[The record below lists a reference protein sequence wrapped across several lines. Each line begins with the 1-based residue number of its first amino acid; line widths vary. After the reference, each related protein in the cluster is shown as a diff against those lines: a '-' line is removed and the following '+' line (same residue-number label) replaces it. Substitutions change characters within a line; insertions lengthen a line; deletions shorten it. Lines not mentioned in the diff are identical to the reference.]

1 MVTNDRDALIH
12 VDATLDRA
20 ASLDPHTL
28 ERTAA
33 IILADALALAAA
45 LHLPGGRD
53 RHRRQLEHAIDL
65 ANRVLAA
72 AGENGGDVGRDARL
86 SAGARSTLVQAHA
99 ARARDARH
107 GAGQLSLGAQRAPT
121 CEACD
126 DGWRRVEEIVTVAEA
141 SALVAARMAA
151 ELDNNSAWKAARA
164 AEAAA
169 RDARRIV
176 DERNHA
182 YTFHADPGFS
192 FGEGWYLAAAAV
204 LAGVAIQIEPA
215 KPQTPQ
221 VERFLRDAGLIAC
234 SRSQDRA
241 GRSAAGPDARS
252 GEAPNTGCIQASG
265 DAADSPAPP
274 ARRRGGLLEHA
285 LGTDMPYRS
294 RPRAN
299 KHLPEIVA
307 RAFRADPL
315 SAQRKL
321 RAAFLGDAPIPQAVI
336 DWADGRLAGVSAGR
350 KVLLWVRY
358 SAHHPMR
365 NTTYPELVEL
375 ARRALA
381 ASLLPVLVGDAI
393 RDGELSWE
401 PATGSQPLPRKIPSG
416 AVDMTLFWKE
426 PIFQG
431 ADMRRAQL
439 QLFEH
444 LKGAH
449 RLVGQ
454 LGVTT
459 AGMDG
464 PALMGLPTMYLTD
477 APNPRMRTW
486 VGTVPGYREVVRSD
500 GYLERV
506 SDRLRRWADDGE
518 HRRPD
523 SADGGDD
530 PDVEH
535 SESAVCDSSCA

>member
-1 MVTNDRDALIH
+1 MPEL
-12 VDATLDRA
+12 A
-20 ASLDPHTL
+20 ASLDAHTL
-28 ERTAA
+28 ERAA
-33 IILADALALAAA
+33 AAILADELALAAA
-45 LHLPGGRD
+45 LHLPGERE
-53 RHRRQLEHAIDL
+53 RHRRQLEQVIDL
-65 ANRVLAA
+65 ANRVLLMAEKEGED
-72 AGENGGDVGRDARL
+72 AGEDMRGNEGMV
-86 SAGARSTLVQAHA
+86 AGARSTLVKAHA
-99 ARARDARH
+99 ARAQDARH

-141 SALVAARMAA
+141 SALVAARVAA
-151 ELDNNSAWKAARA
+151 ELDNNSARKTARA

-204 LAGVAIQIEPA
+204 LAGVAIQIEPS
-215 KPQTPQ
+215 KPQTAQ
-221 VERFLRDAGLIAC
+221 AERFLRDAGL
-234 SRSQDRA
+234 SFR
-241 GRSAAGPDARS
+241 
-252 GEAPNTGCIQASG
+252 
-265 DAADSPAPP
+265 
-274 ARRRGGLLEHA
+274 LV
-285 LGTDMPYRS
+285 PYRS

-307 RAFRADPL
+307 RAFRADPR

-321 RAAFLGDAPIPQAVI
+321 RAAFLGDAPIPPTVI
-336 DWADGRLAGVSAGR
+336 GWADRKLAGVSAGR
-350 KVLLWVRY
+350 KILLWVRY
-358 SAHHPMR
+358 GAHHPTR

-381 ASLLPVLVGDAI
+381 ANCVPVLVGDAV
-393 RDGELSWE
+393 RDGEL
-401 PATGSQPLPRKIPSG
+401 PPG

-426 PIFQG
+426 SIFQG

-449 RLVGQ
+449 GLLGQ
-454 LGVTT
+454 FGVTT

-477 APNPRMRTW
+477 APNVRLGTW
-486 VGTVPGYREVVRSD
+486 VGTIPGYREVVRGD
-500 GYLERV
+500 GYLAK
-506 SDRLRRWADDGE
+506 LF
-518 HRRPD
+518 
-523 SADGGDD
+523 SAL
-530 PDVEH
+530 
-535 SESAVCDSSCA
+535 

>member
-1 MVTNDRDALIH
+1 MPDL
-12 VDATLDRA
+12 A
-20 ASLDPHTL
+20 ASPDAHTL

-33 IILADALALAAA
+33 VILADALALTAT

-65 ANRVLAA
+65 ANHVLAA
-72 AGENGGDVGRDARL
+72 TEGKGGDAGRDAGMY
-86 SAGARSTLVQAHA
+86 AGARSTLVSAYA
-99 ARARDARH
+99 ARAQDARH

-121 CEACD
+121 REACD
-126 DGWRRVEEIVTVAEA
+126 DGWRRVEAIVAVAEE

-151 ELDNNSAWKAARA
+151 ELDNDSAWKAARA
-164 AEAAA
+164 AETAA
-169 RDARRIV
+169 RDARRII

-204 LAGVAIQIEPA
+204 LAGVAIQIEPG

-221 VERFLRDAGLIAC
+221 AERFLRDAGLSSI
-234 SRSQDRA
+234 
-241 GRSAAGPDARS
+241 
-252 GEAPNTGCIQASG
+252 IQ
-265 DAADSPAPP
+265 
-274 ARRRGGLLEHA
+274 
-285 LGTDMPYRS
+285 PYRS

>member
-1 MVTNDRDALIH
+1 MPDL
-12 VDATLDRA
+12 A
-20 ASLDPHTL
+20 ASLDAHTL
-28 ERTAA
+28 ERAA
-33 IILADALALAAA
+33 AVTLADELAQAAT

-72 AGENGGDVGRDARL
+72 AEGQGGDART
-86 SAGARSTLVQAHA
+86 SAGARSTLVKAHA

-121 CEACD
+121 SEACD
-126 DGWRRVEEIVTVAEA
+126 DGWRRVEAIVAVAEA

-151 ELDNNSAWKAARA
+151 ELDNDSAWEAARA

-169 RDARRIV
+169 RDARRIAN
-176 DERNHA
+176 ERNHA
-182 YTFHADPGFS
+182 YSFHADPGFS

-204 LAGVAIQIEPA
+204 LAGVAIQIEPG
-215 KPQTPQ
+215 KPQTAQ
-221 VERFLRDAGLIAC
+221 AERFLRDAGLG
-234 SRSQDRA
+234 SR
-241 GRSAAGPDARS
+241 
-252 GEAPNTGCIQASG
+252 
-265 DAADSPAPP
+265 
-274 ARRRGGLLEHA
+274 LK
-285 LGTDMPYRS
+285 PYRS

-307 RAFRADPL
+307 RAFRAGPR

-321 RAAFLGDAPIPQAVI
+321 RAAFLGDAPIPRAIV
-336 DWADGRLAGVSAGR
+336 DWTDRRLVGVPAGR

-358 SAHHPMR
+358 GAHQPTR

-381 ASLLPVLVGDAI
+381 GGLVPILVGDAF
-393 RDGELSWE
+393 RLY
-401 PATGSQPLPRKIPSG
+401 PRGIPSG

-426 PIFQG
+426 SIFQG

-444 LKGAH
+444 LREAH
-449 RLVGQ
+449 GLVGQ

-477 APNPRMRTW
+477 APNVRLGTW
-486 VGTVPGYREVVRSD
+486 VGTVPGYREIVRND

-506 SDRLRRWADDGE
+506 SDGLRRWADDGE
-518 HRRPD
+518 HL
-523 SADGGDD
+523 AY
-530 PDVEH
+530 E
-535 SESAVCDSSCA
+535 

>member
-1 MVTNDRDALIH
+1 MPDL
-12 VDATLDRA
+12 A
-20 ASLDPHTL
+20 ASLAAHTH
-28 ERTAA
+28 ERAA
-33 IILADALALAAA
+33 AVILADALAQAEA
-45 LHLPGGRD
+45 LRLPGGRD

-72 AGENGGDVGRDARL
+72 AEEEGGDAGRDTGMC
-86 SAGARSTLVQAHA
+86 AGARSTLVRAHA

-126 DGWRRVEEIVTVAEA
+126 DGWQRVEEIVGVAEA
-141 SALVAARMAA
+141 SALVAACMAA
-151 ELDNNSAWKAARA
+151 ELDTKSAWKAAQA

-204 LAGVAIQIEPA
+204 LAGVAIQIEPG

-221 VERFLRDAGLIAC
+221 AERFLRDAGLG
-234 SRSQDRA
+234 SRLA
-241 GRSAAGPDARS
+241 
-252 GEAPNTGCIQASG
+252 
-265 DAADSPAPP
+265 
-274 ARRRGGLLEHA
+274 
-285 LGTDMPYRS
+285 PYRS

-307 RAFRADPL
+307 RAFHKGPL

-321 RAAFLGDAPIPQAVI
+321 RAAFLGDTPIPQTVV
-336 DWADGRLAGVSAGR
+336 DWTDRKLAGVSAGR

-358 SAHHPMR
+358 GAHHPTR

-381 ASLLPVLVGDAI
+381 GGLVPVLVGDAV

-401 PATGSQPLPRKIPSG
+401 PATGSQTLPRRAPAGKARLRPREVPSG
-416 AVDMTLFWKE
+416 TVDMTLFWKE

-439 QLFEH
+439 QFFEH
-444 LKGAH
+444 LKRAH
-449 RLVGQ
+449 GLVGQ
-454 LGVTT
+454 FGVTT

-464 PALMGLPTMYLTD
+464 PALLGLPTMYLTD
-477 APNPRMRTW
+477 APNVRLGTW
-486 VGTVPGYREVVRSD
+486 VGTVPGYQEVVRSD
-500 GYLERV
+500 GYLDRV
-506 SDRLRRWADDGE
+506 SDRLRLWAG
-518 HRRPD
+518 
-523 SADGGDD
+523 
-530 PDVEH
+530 
-535 SESAVCDSSCA
+535 

>member
-1 MVTNDRDALIH
+1 L
-12 VDATLDRA
+12 ATIPDLAVSLDVRTIERA
-20 ASLDPHTL
+20 A
-28 ERTAA
+28 AV
-33 IILADALALAAA
+33 ILADELASAAT

-53 RHRRQLEHAIDL
+53 RHRRQIEHAIYL
-65 ANRVLAA
+65 ANRVLGAA
-72 AGENGGDVGRDARL
+72 EENGVNEGGDARL
-86 SAGARSTLVQAHA
+86 SAGARSTLVKAHA

-126 DGWRRVEEIVTVAEA
+126 DGWRRVEAIVAVAEV
-141 SALVAARMAA
+141 SAFVAARMAA
-151 ELDNNSAWKAARA
+151 ELDSNSAWKAARS

-204 LAGVAIQIEPA
+204 LAGVAIQLEPG
-215 KPQTPQ
+215 KRQTSQ
-221 VERFLRDAGLIAC
+221 AERFLQDAGLS
-234 SRSQDRA
+234 SR
-241 GRSAAGPDARS
+241 
-252 GEAPNTGCIQASG
+252 
-265 DAADSPAPP
+265 
-274 ARRRGGLLEHA
+274 LV
-285 LGTDMPYRS
+285 PYRS

-307 RAFRADPL
+307 SAFRADPL

-336 DWADGRLAGVSAGR
+336 DWADLRLAGVSAGR

-358 SAHHPMR
+358 GGHHPTR

-381 ASLLPVLVGDAI
+381 ADCVPVLVGDAV
-393 RDGELSWE
+393 RDGELSV
-401 PATGSQPLPRKIPSG
+401 PSG

-439 QLFEH
+439 QFIEH
-444 LKGAH
+444 LKRAH
-449 RLVGQ
+449 GLVGQ

-477 APNPRMRTW
+477 APNVRLGTW
-486 VGTVPGYREVVRSD
+486 VGTVPGYQEVVRD
-500 GYLERV
+500 DRYLERV
-506 SDRLRRWADDGE
+506 SDGLRRWAG
-518 HRRPD
+518 D
-523 SADGGDD
+523 SPSPALARFQYEMG
-530 PDVEH
+530 
-535 SESAVCDSSCA
+535 